1 MKSLK
6 DKRKDILINLLIIL
20 FANTLCAIAI
30 NVFFIPNKLL
40 SGGIGGISIM
50 VQYLLDIPTGITVFV
65 INLPI
70 FIYGFKKV
78 DKHFALY
85 GSISMVVFS
94 IVLTLTSGFGKY
106 TPSQDILIGAI
117 VGGVLNG
124 IGVGLLFKNRMCQDG
139 LDVLATILRRKH
151 GISLGNT
158 LLGVNSLIVILSSL
172 LFDFTLAIY
181 TIIAIFMSSKLL
193 DKVRVGFNVKKSVFI
208 ISDEGEA
215 LAEEIRNKLNRSV
228 TFLQGMGSYKKLEKL
243 VIYIVINSN
252 EVVQLKNIVESVDK
266 NAFTAIN
273 DVVEARGSTFSNDDI

>member
-106 TPSQDILIGAI
+106 TPSHDILIGAI